1 MNLINYKLDK
11 FLELLKEYFF
21 IALNVLDYNSIYL

>member
-11 FLELLKEYFF
+11 FLELLKKYFF
-21 IALNVLDYNSIYL
+21 TALNELDYNSIYL